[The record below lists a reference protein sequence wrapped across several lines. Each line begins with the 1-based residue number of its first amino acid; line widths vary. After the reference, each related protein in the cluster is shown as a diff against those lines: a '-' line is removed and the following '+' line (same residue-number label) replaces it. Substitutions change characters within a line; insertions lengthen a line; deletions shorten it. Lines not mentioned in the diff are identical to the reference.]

1 MLNSCVFRG
10 KMKVDDLRSKV
21 KTSLTNQQI
30 PLMVNATCGTTI
42 LGAYDPVG
50 EIADI
55 CDEFDMWLHVDV
67 YINLIYVLVI
77 LYWCLTSL

>member
-42 LGAYDPVG
+42 LGAYDPVR

-77 LYWCLTSL
+77 LYWYLTSL

>member
-1 MLNSCVFRG
+1 
-10 KMKVDDLRSKV
+10 MKVDDLRSKV

-42 LGAYDPVG
+42 LGAYDPVR

-55 CDEFDMWLHVDV
+55 CDEFDM
-67 YINLIYVLVI
+67 
-77 LYWCLTSL
+77 